1 MSGSTLVLASASPRR
16 SQLLQLLGVAFECH
30 PADIDETPLRGEKA
44 ADYVQRMACEK
55 ARAVAQ
61 RLNDARPVLA
71 ADTTVVLDD
80 DILGK
85 PADYADGLAMLA
97 RLSGREHRVM
107 TALCLVFEGAEES
120 CLVTTEVTFVALDLA
135 TCKAYLATDEPW
147 DKAGGYGIQGLG
159 GALVRSI
166 HGSYSNVVGLP
177 LAETRELLARHAV
190 VTALERQEDAGGE

>member
-1 MSGSTLVLASASPRR
+1 MAGPALVLASASPRR
-16 SQLLQLLGVAFECH
+16 HHLLQQLGVAFECC
-30 PADIDETPLRGEKA
+30 PADIDETPLRAETPEH
-44 ADYVQRMACEK
+44 YVQRLACEK

-61 RLNDARPVLA
+61 RLGDTRPVLA

-80 DILGK
+80 AILGK
-85 PADYADGLAMLA
+85 PQDYAEGLAMLA

-107 TALCLVFEGAEES
+107 TALCLVYEGSEAC
-120 CLVTTEVTFVALDLA
+120 CLVTTEVTFAALDLA
-135 TCKAYLATDEPW
+135 TCKAYLASDEPW

-177 LAETRELLARHAV
+177 LAETRELLACHGV
-190 VTALERQEDAGGE
+190 VTALDRQEDARGE